1 MKKNKKVKQEPKR
14 FNLKI
19 LGKIAY
25 WAVIAFLIIVALGVV
40 FSAFNIPGG
49 YKLFTVQ
56 SGSMEPAIKLGSVVV
71 IQPKENYQEGD
82 IITFKKES
90 ERNVLNPR
98 TTTTHRIIEVK
109 QENNK
114 ILYTT
119 KGDAN
124 DSTDGTP
131 VDKDLVLG
139 KMLLAIPY
147 LGYPV
152 AFAKTQTGLI
162 LLVIIPAVI
171 IIYGELLNVKKE
183 VKNLLKAKAE
193 KKDED

>member
-1 MKKNKKVKQEPKR
+1 MKKNKEVKQEPKR

-25 WAVIAFLIIVALGVV
+25 WMVIAFLIIVALGVV

-56 SGSMEPAIKLGSVVV
+56 SGSMEPAIKVGNVVI
-71 IQPKENYQEGD
+71 IQPKENYKEED
-82 IITFKKES
+82 IITFKKEN
-90 ERNVLNPR
+90 ERNVVNPR
-98 TTTTHRIIEVK
+98 MTTTHRVIEIK
-109 QENNK
+109 QEDNK
-114 ILYTT
+114 TLYTT

-124 DSTDGTP
+124 NSADSTP

-139 KMLLAIPY
+139 KVSLAIPF
-147 LGYPV
+147 LGYPIS
-152 AFAKTQTGLI
+152 FAKTQTGLI
-162 LLVIIPAVI
+162 ILIIVPAVI

-183 VKNLLKAKAE
+183 VKNLLEARR